1 MVFWRRNGNRRCPRC
16 GRRSFVYKCTVCGK
30 KRCTSCGEWFYFYV
44 LRKGDKSSVVKT
56 EAFCSRNC
64 EKGFLEPYT
73 SKFDEEHGESA
84 NALLKDNRRAVEEWF
99 SSQMG
104 YPGYDVW
111 SEEFERF
118 FKRPQFEEA
127 LESVLSGK
135 TRFAEFETLQEA
147 IDLASALF
155 DRACKRWWYEQVH
168 IARGGD
174 LFPGDHHRGSYFL
187 FIDENWRNEARA

>member
-1 MVFWRRNGNRRCPRC
+1 MVFWRRNGRRCPAC
-16 GRRSFVYKCTVCGK
+16 GARSFVNKCTICGK

-56 EAFCSRNC
+56 KAFCSRNC
-64 EKGFLEPYT
+64 EKRFLEPYT
-73 SKFDEEHGESA
+73 SKFDKEHGERT
-84 NALLKDNRRAVEEWF
+84 NALLKDNRRGVEEWF

-104 YPGYDVW
+104 YQGYDVW

-118 FKRPQFEEA
+118 FKKPQFEEA
-127 LESVLSGK
+127 LENVLSGK
-135 TRFAEFETLQEA
+135 TRVVEFETLQEA

-155 DRACKRWWYEQVH
+155 DRTGKRLCYEQIH

-174 LFPGDHHRGSYFL
+174 LFPGDYHRDSYLL
-187 FIDENWRNEARA
+187 FIDENWRKEEWA